1 MSTIHG
7 LLELVFVFVLRFGI
21 SNTHYRIGCVSNAT
35 SRWLLRSDA
44 GCAGG
49 YPLRGP
55 GGAGRREPPVAAG
68 VAAAVLIFASI
79 SNRQRQFF
87 RSSVSSIALQNVER
101 ARTTM
106 TSLTSLERLLD
117 PNTVDIDGH
126 V

>member
-1 MSTIHG
+1 M
-7 LLELVFVFVLRFGI
+7 
-21 SNTHYRIGCVSNAT
+21 
-35 SRWLLRSDA
+35 
-44 GCAGG
+44 
-49 YPLRGP
+49 RGP

-68 VAAAVLIFASI
+68 VAAAVLLLASI

-106 TSLTSLERLLD
+106 TFLTSLERLLD
-117 PNTVDIDGH
+117 PTTVDIDGH